1 MLSFHQKWQFLLKTK
16 TKFETDENGNLGNRS
31 SSTKADRSWKSSL
44 PNLKYQFFFQKS
56 IFFQKQSITIS
67 RNAILASNFDA
78 TYVDYDT
85 STTIIYKTFE
95 KNHFLFEHR
104 FDKSQAKRKR
114 NVKSSS
120 ALCVLKL
127 FPNQNRSALFFE
139 MKFFDSEEK
148 EKNEFRV
155 FRICILS
162 RTQD

>member
-1 MLSFHQKWQFLLKTK
+1 MRTGTL
-16 TKFETDENGNLGNRS
+16 ETVQVQPRPIRVGNRVCQIS
-31 SSTKADRSWKSSL
+31 
-44 PNLKYQFFFQKS
+44 NINFFSK
-56 IFFQKQSITIS
+56 INFFLKQSITIS

-85 STTIIYKTFE
+85 SKTIIYKTFE

-127 FPNQNRSALFFE
+127 FPNQNRSCL
-139 MKFFDSEEK
+139 
-148 EKNEFRV
+148 V
-155 FRICILS
+155 FRDEIL
-162 RTQD
+162 RFGRKRK

>member
-1 MLSFHQKWQFLLKTK
+1 MRTGTL
-16 TKFETDENGNLGNRS
+16 ETVQVQPRPIRVGNRVCQIS
-31 SSTKADRSWKSSL
+31 
-44 PNLKYQFFFQKS
+44 NINFFSK
-56 IFFQKQSITIS
+56 INFFLKQSITIS

-85 STTIIYKTFE
+85 SKTIIYKTFE

>member
-1 MLSFHQKWQFLLKTK
+1 LKTKTK

-85 STTIIYKTFE
+85 SKTIIYKTFE
-95 KNHFLFEHR
+95 KNHFLFEQK

-120 ALCVLKL
+120 ALHCVSLNC
-127 FPNQNRSALFFE
+127 FRTRTALPCF
-139 MKFFDSEEK
+139 
-148 EKNEFRV
+148 
-155 FRICILS
+155 S
-162 RTQD
+162 R